1 MKKTACLALLVGL
14 WPGFVAFRFMYNL
27 PRPTPAPPNVVL
39 IFMDD
44 LGYGD
49 LGCYGA
55 TGYQT
60 PHLDRLASEG
70 IRFTNF
76 LAAQPVCTAS
86 RAALL
91 TGCYPNRIGLH
102 GALFPGSKIGLNSA
116 ETTLAELLK
125 SRGYTTAIFGKW
137 HLGDQQPFLPLN
149 HGFDEYVGLPYSN
162 DMWPVGYGSGTTPN
176 PSSGKARFTDLPL
189 LHGKGDTL
197 RLIRTLDDQAELT
210 GLLTARAVDFIKR
223 HRKRAFF
230 LYLAHPMPHV
240 PIAASARFRGRTER
254 GLFGDVMTEIDH
266 SVGEV
271 LAALK
276 ANGLE
281 KNTLVIFTS
290 DNGPWASFGTHAGST
305 NGLREGKST
314 TYEGGNRV
322 PCLVRWPGTVPA
334 GLVCNALA
342 STIDLLPTIAG
353 RCGASLPSRKLDGV
367 DLWPVWQ
374 GDLTA
379 NPRKEFYYY
388 YRKNNLEAVRR
399 GSWKLVLPHPG
410 RTYGGFAAGQDGLPG
425 KVNENNPE
433 PLALYDLSRDPGER
447 YDLKDQFPNRV
458 AELQQVAAAARLDLG
473 DDLTAQQGANT
484 RPAGTVI
491 GIQR

>member
-1 MKKTACLALLVGL
+1 MKKAIYLTLLIGL
-14 WPGFVAFRFMYNL
+14 WPAFVAFRPLYNP
-27 PRPTPAPPNVVL
+27 PRPTPPNVVL

-44 LGYGD
+44 LGFGD

-76 LAAQPVCTAS
+76 LSAQPVCTAS

-91 TGCYPNRIGLH
+91 TGCYPNRIGLY
-102 GALFPGSKIGLNSA
+102 GALFPGSKIGINSE

-125 SRGYTTAIFGKW
+125 SQGYATAIFGKW
-137 HLGDQQPFLPLN
+137 HLGDQRPFLPLN

-162 DMWPVGYGSGTTPN
+162 DMWPVDYDGKPVSAT
-176 PSSGKARFTDLPL
+176 SSPKARFTDLPL
-189 LHGKGDTL
+189 LRGKGDTL

-210 GLLTARAVDFIKR
+210 GLLTMQAVDFIKR
-223 HRKRAFF
+223 NRKKPFF

-254 GLFGDVMTEIDH
+254 GLFGDVITEIDH

-276 ANGLE
+276 ANKLD
-281 KNTLVIFTS
+281 KNTLVVFTS
-290 DNGPWASFGTHAGST
+290 DNGPWYNFGNHAGST
-305 NGLREGKST
+305 SGLREGKGT
-314 TYEGGNRV
+314 TYEGGNRI
-322 PCLVRWPGTVPA
+322 PCLVRWPGVIPA

-353 RCGASLPSRKLDGV
+353 RCGAPLPSRKLDGV
-367 DLWPVWQ
+367 DLWPLWQ

-379 NPRKEFYYY
+379 SPRKEFYYY

-399 GSWKLVLPHPG
+399 GNWKLVLPHPG
-410 RTYGGFAAGQDGLPG
+410 RTYGAFPVGQNGFPG
-425 KVNENNPE
+425 KTNENNPE
-433 PLALYDLSRDPGER
+433 TLALYDLSRDPGER
-447 YDLKDQFPNRV
+447 YDLKDQFPERV
-458 AELQQVAAAARLDLG
+458 AELQQIATAARLDLG
-473 DDLTAQQGANT
+473 DDLTAQKGANT
-484 RPAGTVI
+484 RPAGELP
-491 GIQR
+491 